1 MTDHQERP
9 GEPLEAPGESLDV
22 SPGEPLDVSP
32 PSPELLPEPAT
43 DLTDG
48 AWHRLHPASP
58 LLRGGIALLAML
70 GVVLAN
76 LRERLIEVF
85 FPTGFETDDPFDL
98 LLETGTLPWLLAI
111 VAAVLLVLIL
121 GFYVSWRMHS
131 FRVTAEVVEVR
142 SGILFRTNRKAR
154 LDRIQG
160 INISRPFVARLFGA
174 AKLEI
179 NQAGDDANVQLTYLR
194 SAHADDL
201 RRDILLLASGTRRA
215 ERLAEAKAAE
225 GGVIEQRVSEF
236 LAPELDPDA
245 AAPESVVKLNP
256 GRLAGSILLSEGT
269 IFLLVMVAGAV
280 TGAIVTSEIVF
291 LFGIV
296 PAIIGLGSYQ
306 VSKFLR
312 SLRYS
317 IASTPD
323 GVRVGFGLLSTTNST
338 LPPGRIHSVQVS
350 QSLLWRP
357 FGWWQLKVNRASRSS
372 ARGAAGE
379 QNTTILP
386 VGDAGDI
393 ARVLDLLLPDVADR
407 DAIVGAL
414 ISKGPVDGFTIS
426 PPRAKAVRWFSRLRN
441 GFAMVGGGIV
451 LRRGAI
457 WRDVI
462 VVPDPRLQ
470 SVALE
475 QGPLA
480 RALRIAAVRLHT
492 VDGPIS
498 ARIGAIDQDDAI
510 RFFGDVATVVVEA
523 GRADRSHRW
532 REHPA

>member
-9 GEPLEAPGESLDV
+9 GEPLDAA
-22 SPGEPLDVSP
+22 P
-32 PSPELLPEPAT
+32 PSPELLPAPAT

-48 AWHRLHPASP
+48 NWHRLHPASP
-58 LLRGGIALLAML
+58 LLRGGIALLAIL

-76 LRERLIEVF
+76 LRERLIEIF
-85 FPTGFETDDPFDL
+85 FPTGFESDDPFDL
-98 LLETGTLPWLLAI
+98 LLETGYLPWFLAGI
-111 VAAVLLVLIL
+111 AAVLLVLIL
-121 GFYVSWRMHS
+121 GFYISWRMHS
-131 FRVTAEVVEVR
+131 FRVTEEVVEVR
-142 SGILFRTNRKAR
+142 SGIVFRTNRKAR

-160 INISRPFVARLFGA
+160 INISRPFIARLFGA

-179 NQAGDDANVQLTYLR
+179 NQAGNDANVELTYLG

-215 ERLAEAKAAE
+215 ERAAE
-225 GGVIEQRVSEF
+225 TPAAGGTIEQRVSEF
-236 LAPELDPDA
+236 LAPELDPNA
-245 AAPESVVKLNP
+245 APPESVVKLNP
-256 GRLAGSILLSEGT
+256 GRLLGSIVLSEGT
-269 IFLLVMVAGAV
+269 IFLLLLII
-280 TGAIVTSEIVF
+280 GAIVGVFTTGEIYP
-291 LFGIV
+291 LFAIV
-296 PAIIGLGSYQ
+296 PAILGLGGYL

-317 IASTPD
+317 IAATPD

-338 LPPGRIHSVQVS
+338 LPPGRIHSVQLS

-386 VGDAGDI
+386 VGDAGDV

-407 DAIVGAL
+407 EVIAL
-414 ISKGPVDGFTIS
+414 ALSSKGAVDGFTIS
-426 PPRAKAVRWFSRLRN
+426 PARARVVRWFSRLRN
-441 GFAMVGGGIV
+441 GFAKVPGGIV

-480 RALRIAAVRLHT
+480 RSLRIAAVRLHT
-492 VDGPIS
+492 VDGPIF
-498 ARIGAIDQDDAI
+498 ARIGAIDQDDAV
-510 RFFGDVATVVVEA
+510 RFFGDVATVVVDA